1 MWLLCFPSP
10 PPPPNKKKK
19 MVNAYEEITKC
30 NYHCC
35 SGTDHIKMLDDNKL
49 LFSSGFLEIVLLNDE
64 RLLSF
69 GELFVWN
76 TAVGVLPSHVK

>member
-1 MWLLCFPSP
+1 
-10 PPPPNKKKK
+10 
-19 MVNAYEEITKC
+19 
-30 NYHCC
+30 
-35 SGTDHIKMLDDNKL
+35 MLDDNKL